1 MIEIRV
7 LGPLDVRGSDGV
19 VIEIASEAQRRLISM
34 LALQTG
40 TVVRGV
46 TLENDLGLSAGA
58 VRTSISRLRRLL
70 GPEALTT
77 TPLGYTL
84 DAVVDVIE
92 FERLAASAPTHG
104 DDTARDLLEQATR
117 LWRGAPLTEFG
128 SEPWALSAVAR
139 LNEAHATAVEDL
151 AVILLD
157 VGEAAIA
164 LPEIQALID
173 EHPYRDRPRALLVRA
188 LAESGRRT
196 DALRAFQTYRTLL
209 LDEIGTEPSSALAAL
224 DRAVASA
231 DTTPTSAPF
240 TGHPAWTRTRCR
252 AATVAAAR
260 TAPDL
265 PVPVSSFVGRVD
277 EVETISGLIDS
288 NRLVTLAGAGG
299 CGKTRLALAV
309 AEATTGDHPGGTW
322 WVGLGSVTSPAQVLE
337 QVARSVGLAAA
348 IGIDPIDQLVRDLAR
363 DDPSLLV
370 LDNAEHVLAPVAT
383 LTAELLSRCRTL
395 EVLVTS
401 REPIGLAG
409 EVVWRVP
416 PLASSDAR
424 ALFLERAVAARS
436 SLVIDDDA
444 TRHVASICAGLD
456 GLPLAIELAAARAR
470 TLPLDS
476 VARGVD
482 DALRWQSTGIRSPL
496 AHHATL
502 HASISW
508 SVDLL
513 DPAARD
519 LLTRLAVFQS
529 AFTLDSALAVGAD
542 DATPDSSPT
551 DPSSIDAL
559 SALVDASLLELD
571 DLSGRYRM
579 LRIVRQFC
587 VARVQGTAE
596 LHAAHARHA
605 CHLADWCTEVGNGLH
620 GIERGPLVAE
630 MPDVVAAMEWAR
642 RHDPPAAFRMCAGLA
657 CVRSSMGYNSNVLE
671 TWTWLRS
678 IDPAGPP
685 FSACSSDW
693 AAAVAALMA
702 PATAQG
708 IDVSVVVDEL
718 ETHLPA
724 DRLRERGWLARGA
737 AMFPAYRG
745 HVGPIMSHV
754 REATSRGDE
763 MELYMYGGFAAYM
776 LSMMGRRPDVHAQL
790 AELHHFTRRH
800 RTTFSVDT
808 VGNGYAAAVLDDL
821 MGGDLRAAALR
832 GTDRVPADP
841 AFSMTAAAALAQVAL
856 LADDANILAGAVRW
870 SQQETIPMLSYLPT
884 LIALVS
890 AMMSGSDDR
899 PADLAEQY
907 WDEAQHVPVGR
918 CHQVPTV
925 TAALIAAGRRD
936 AASAIVAAAEEL
948 TNAMDPAP
956 WLQAGVLHGRA
967 QLALDRGDSD
977 TLLVH
982 AHDLADLAAGNS
994 FGTMSIDA
1002 VEFAAA
1008 AAGPDPSLIEEA
1020 RVRRDR
1026 IGYRW
1031 RPVHVRLDLRDVTDA
1046 PL

>member
-7 LGPLDVRGSDGV
+7 LGSLDVRGTGGV
-19 VIEIASEAQRRLISM
+19 VIEIASEAQRRLISI

-46 TLENDLGLSAGA
+46 TLECELGLSAGA

-70 GPEALTT
+70 GPDALTT

-92 FERLAASAPTHG
+92 FERLAASAPTHR

-117 LWRGAPLTEFG
+117 LWRGAPLVEFA
-128 SEPWALSAVAR
+128 SEPWALGAVAR

-164 LPEIQALID
+164 LPAIQALID
-173 EHPYRDRPRALLVRA
+173 DHPYRDRPRALLVRA

-231 DTTPTSAPF
+231 PTTTPEFGPF
-240 TGHPAWTRTRCR
+240 TGHPAWTRTRSR
-252 AATVAAAR
+252 AAAVA
-260 TAPDL
+260 TSHTTPDL

-277 EVETISGLIDS
+277 EVETISGLINS
-288 NRLVTLAGAGG
+288 NRLVTLTGAGG

-309 AEATTGDHPGGTW
+309 AEATTVHHPAGTC
-322 WVGLGSVTSPAQVLE
+322 WVGLGSVTNATQVLE

-348 IGIDPIDQLVRDLAR
+348 IGIDPVDQLVRDLER
-363 DDPSLLV
+363 DEPSLLV
-370 LDNAEHVLAPVAT
+370 VDNAEHVLAPVAA

-395 EVLVTS
+395 GVLVTS
-401 REPIGLAG
+401 REPVGLAG

-416 PLASSDAR
+416 PLAPSDAR

-519 LLTRLAVFQS
+519 MLTRLSVFQS
-529 AFTLDSALAVGAD
+529 AFTIDSALAVGARL
-542 DATPDSSPT
+542 DSSPT

-571 DLSGRYRM
+571 DLSGRYHM

-587 VARVQGTAE
+587 VARMQGTAE
-596 LHAAHARHA
+596 LHAAHARHT

-630 MPDVVAAMEWAR
+630 IPDVVAALEWAR
-642 RHDPPAAFRMCAGLA
+642 SHDPLAAFRMCAGLA

-678 IDPAGPP
+678 IDPTSPP

-708 IDVSVVVDEL
+708 IDLSVAVDEL
-718 ETHLPA
+718 EAHLPA

-790 AELHHFTRRH
+790 DELHHFTQRH
-800 RTTFSVDT
+800 HTTFSVDT
-808 VGNGYAAAVLDDL
+808 VGNGYAAAVLDD
-821 MGGDLRAAALR
+821 MMSGDLRAAAHW

-856 LADDANILAGAVRW
+856 LADDANVLARAIQW

-890 AMMSGSDDR
+890 AMMSGSHDR
-899 PADLAEQY
+899 AADLAEQY
-907 WDEAQHVPVGR
+907 WDESRQVPVGR

-925 TAALIAAGRRD
+925 TAALIAAGRPD
-936 AASAIVAAAEEL
+936 AASAIVGTAEEL

-956 WLQAGVLHGRA
+956 WLQVGVLHGRA

-977 TLLVH
+977 ALLVH
-982 AHDLADLAAGNS
+982 AHDLGHLAANNS

-1002 VEFAAA
+1002 IEFAGATN
-1008 AAGPDPSLIEEA
+1008 GPDPSLLEEA
-1020 RVRRDR
+1020 GSLRDR

-1031 RPVHVRLDLRDVTDA
+1031 RPVPLRVDLRDATDA